1 MRVQCDQCGS
11 SYTLPETRV
20 APGRRLQFQCR
31 HCDHRILVQ
40 VPAAAAAAVPAP
52 VPAPAQPASSQQY
65 GAPGLASAAAAAG
78 SPAAPSSRVL
88 WFVSSPSGQQQRMD
102 GDGVR
107 AAVRDGTVTRDTY
120 LWRKG
125 LAEWQRAGEVADF
138 ADAFPGAVQA
148 VPPADEPLPTTANN
162 VVEFASIPVV
172 SGAHVAGTASVHRGA
187 GFQTDQRAI
196 PMPIIRPSGPV
207 SEDLERKDDR
217 RSSAGTGLRQVQR
230 PGSPNPARGADP
242 APRRLGRNEAEL
254 KTAAF
259 DVIDQDD
266 DIDPKT
272 SGRGSQ
278 PRGSGEKGGPESGGV
293 DKGGRWSPATDTY
306 TGQRARMTRRVDE
319 GDRDTAVKWADEH
332 RKMQDENRRLEDDLG
347 EMSRQIK
354 GWQRVAIAALGS
366 LAVVLLLTLAVAY
379 QYRQAKNA
387 AEACAAKSAASE
399 KPSR

>member
-40 VPAAAAAAVPAP
+40 VPLAAAAVP
-52 VPAPAQPASSQQY
+52 VPALAPAQPASSQQY
-65 GAPGLASAAAAAG
+65 GAPGHASAAAAAG
-78 SPAAPSSRVL
+78 SAAAPSSRVL

-102 GDGVR
+102 SDGVR
-107 AAVRDGTVTRDTY
+107 AAVRDGTVSRDTY

-125 LAEWQRAGEVADF
+125 LAEWQRAGEVPDF
-138 ADAFPGAVQA
+138 VDAFPSAA
-148 VPPADEPLPTTANN
+148 PAAPLADEPLPTTANN

-172 SGAHVAGTASVHRGA
+172 AGAHVAGTASVHRGA

-207 SEDLERKDDR
+207 SEDLERKDER
-217 RSSAGTGLRQVQR
+217 RSAAGTGLRQVQR
-230 PGSPNPARGADP
+230 PGSPSPARQAE
-242 APRRLGRNEAEL
+242 AVPRRPTRNEAEL

-259 DVIDQDD
+259 DVIDQDG

-272 SGRGSQ
+272 SGRASQ
-278 PRGSGEKGGPESGGV
+278 DRGSGDKAGAESGGV

-332 RKMQDENRRLEDDLG
+332 RRLQDEARRLEGDLG
-347 EMSRQIK
+347 EMSRQLK
-354 GWQRVAIAALGS
+354 GWQRVAVAALGS
-366 LAVVLLLTLAVAY
+366 LAVVLLLTLVVAY
-379 QYRQAKNA
+379 QYRQAQNA
-387 AEACAAKSAASE
+387 ADACAAKSTAPE
-399 KPSR
+399 KTAR

>member
-40 VPAAAAAAVPAP
+40 VPLAAAAVPVA

-78 SPAAPSSRVL
+78 SAAAPSSRVL

-102 GDGVR
+102 SDGVR
-107 AAVRDGTVTRDTY
+107 AAVRDGSVSRDTY

-125 LAEWQRAGEVADF
+125 LAEWQRAGEVSDF
-138 ADAFPGAVQA
+138 ADVFPNTAA
-148 VPPADEPLPTTANN
+148 APPPADEPLPTTANN

-172 SGAHVAGTASVHRGA
+172 AGAHVAGTASVHRGA

-207 SEDLERKDDR
+207 SEDLDRKDDR
-217 RSSAGTGLRQVQR
+217 RSPAGTGLRQVQR
-230 PGSPNPARGADP
+230 PGSPNPARGAEP
-242 APRRLGRNEAEL
+242 APRRPTRNEAEL

-259 DVIDQDD
+259 DVIDQEDGF
-266 DIDPKT
+266 DPKT
-272 SGRGSQ
+272 GGRASQERASGD
-278 PRGSGEKGGPESGGV
+278 KGGAESGGM

-332 RKMQDENRRLEDDLG
+332 RRMQDETRRLESDLS
-347 EMSRQIK
+347 EMSRQLK
-354 GWQRVAIAALGS
+354 GWQRVAIAALAS
-366 LAVVLLLTLAVAY
+366 LAVVLLLTLVVAY
-379 QYRQAKNA
+379 QYRQAQNA
-387 AEACAAKSAASE
+387 AEACAAKSAAPE